1 MATSRTLCDSPS
13 TSVQDDASVQDIDD
27 VSLKT
32 HAGGHAG
39 PSKGRGATINP
50 EGRFETRTRECEDD
64 GWFQEPLEPKLDTM
78 VTEERV
84 KSIIARNESPD
95 VPFSQSLNPYR
106 GCEHGCVYCF
116 ARPSHAYLNLSP
128 GLDFETRLF
137 AKVNAAEV
145 LRAELARSS
154 YRCELI
160 ALGANTDPY
169 QPIERRYRITRS
181 VIEVLHACR
190 HPLGIVTKNAMVE
203 RDIDLLA
210 PMASRNL
217 VEVSISLN
225 NLDSELARRLEPRC
239 SAPARR
245 LETIRRLTAAGIPV
259 GVLVAPTIPFLT
271 DDQLERVLEA
281 AYAAGARRAA
291 YVLLRLPYEIKDLF
305 RAWLEHHYPLKA
317 AHVMSRVQAMRGGRD
332 NDPQFGSRMRGS
344 GELAQLLAARF
355 RLTCRRLGF
364 HCAARYDGI
373 DTTQFRPPD
382 AGAQLALF

>member
-1 MATSRTLCDSPS
+1 MPF
-13 TSVQDDASVQDIDD
+13 
-27 VSLKT
+27 KT
-32 HAGGHAG
+32 QAGDHGA
-39 PSKGRGATINP
+39 PTRGRGATLNP
-50 EGRFETRTRECEDD
+50 EGRFETRTHEAADD
-64 GWFQEPLEPKLDTM
+64 GWFQEPLERGLETV

-84 KSIIARNESPD
+84 KSIISRNQSPD
-95 VPFSQSLNPYR
+95 VPFSQSINPYR
-106 GCEHGCVYCF
+106 GCEHGCIYCY

-145 LRAELARSS
+145 LREELARPG
-154 YRCELI
+154 YRCQLI

-181 VIEVLHACR
+181 VIEVLHACH
-190 HPLGIVTKNAMVE
+190 HPLAIVTKNALVE

-210 PMASRNL
+210 LMAGRNL
-217 VEVSISLN
+217 VEVFVSIN
-225 NLDSELARRLEPRC
+225 NLDNDIARRLEPRC

-245 LETIRRLTAAGIPV
+245 LEAIRRLTAAGIPV

-271 DDQLERVLEA
+271 DDQIERVLEA
-281 AYAAGARRAA
+281 AHEAGATRAS

-332 NDPQFGSRMRGS
+332 NDPDFGSRMRGS
-344 GELAQLLAARF
+344 GEFAELLATRF
-355 RLTCRRLGF
+355 RLACRRLGLNRDD
-364 HCAARYDGI
+364 RYAGLDSA
-373 DTTQFRPPD
+373 QFRPPD
-382 AGAQLALF
+382 PGGQLALF

>member
-1 MATSRTLCDSPS
+1 MP
-13 TSVQDDASVQDIDD
+13 
-27 VSLKT
+27 LKT
-32 HAGGHAG
+32 QAGNHGA
-39 PSKGRGATINP
+39 PTKGRGATLNP
-50 EGRFETRTRECEDD
+50 EGRFETRRYAAEDD
-64 GWFQEPLEPKLDTM
+64 GWFQEPLERRLDTV

-84 KSIIARNESPD
+84 KSIISRNDSPD
-95 VPFSQSLNPYR
+95 VPFAQSINPYR
-106 GCEHGCVYCF
+106 GCEHGCTYCY
-116 ARPSHAYLNLSP
+116 ARPSHAFLNLSP

-145 LRAELARSS
+145 LREELARPS

-181 VIEVLHACR
+181 VIEVLHECR
-190 HPLGIVTKNAMVE
+190 HPLGIVTKNALVE

-210 PMASRNL
+210 PMAERDL
-217 VEVSISLN
+217 VEVFVSVN
-225 NLDSELARRLEPRC
+225 NLDNDIARRLEPRC

-245 LETIRRLTAAGIPV
+245 IEAIRRLSAAGIPV

-271 DDQLERVLEA
+271 DDQIERVLEA
-281 AYAAGARRAA
+281 AAEAGARRAS

-332 NDPQFGSRMRGS
+332 NDPNFGSRMRGS
-344 GELAQLLAARF
+344 GEFADLLARRF
-355 RLTCRRLGF
+355 RIACRRLGINREE
-364 HCAARYDGI
+364 RYAGL
-373 DTTQFRPPD
+373 DTAQFRPPD
-382 AGAQLALF
+382 PGGQLALF